1 MDSLVTSNIRQ
12 RPVRTIISVIGVAL
26 GVALV
31 MLFTGL
37 THGMSSD
44 LQRRSSNMRG
54 EIIFTRK
61 GSMNLLRLRRT

>member
-31 MLFTGL
+31 MLFTGVGIRETIL
-37 THGMSSD
+37 
-44 LQRRSSNMRG
+44 
-54 EIIFTRK
+54 FP
-61 GSMNLLRLRRT
+61 LLKPEVT